1 MPRVPEGGAVQ
12 KAVGV
17 AMLGALALGIAIGF
31 GLGRGTAPHPRADV
45 GMPVKPGP
53 GENPRLAAKKVPGGT
68 LYFVEG
74 QAGLAFVPDPPPR

>member
-1 MPRVPEGGAVQ
+1 
-12 KAVGV
+12 
-17 AMLGALALGIAIGF
+17 
-31 GLGRGTAPHPRADV
+31 
-45 GMPVKPGP
+45 MPVKPGP